1 MHSTWSESESKEFEI
16 KLELTFEPCKTSK
29 NQQMG
34 YYGNDFIVFLPTSVA
49 ITSVIVALELRGDK
63 TLSKQS
69 YKGEINTINFHGQ
82 QILAKDKNTNEQLRN
97 RVFET
102 LDRQLN
108 QLGYVTKEPQL
119 QFINRTLNSEHT
131 ELEEL
136 TPIELQTAFTVISQT
151 QESNDIAA

>member
-1 MHSTWSESESKEFEI
+1 LNPV
-16 KLELTFEPCKTSK
+16 KLVKTSK
-29 NQQMG
+29 WVTMEMILL
-34 YYGNDFIVFLPTSVA
+34 FFCLTSVA

>member
-1 MHSTWSESESKEFEI
+1 MEMILLFFC
-16 KLELTFEPCKTSK
+16 L
-29 NQQMG
+29 
-34 YYGNDFIVFLPTSVA
+34 TSVV

-108 QLGYVTKEPQL
+108 QLGYVAKKPQL

-136 TPIELQTAFTVISQT
+136 TPNELQMTFSAILRAR
-151 QESNDIAA
+151 ESNEIAA

>member
-1 MHSTWSESESKEFEI
+1 MEMILLFFC
-16 KLELTFEPCKTSK
+16 L
-29 NQQMG
+29 
-34 YYGNDFIVFLPTSVA
+34 TSVV

-108 QLGYVTKEPQL
+108 QLGYVAKEPQL

-136 TPIELQTAFTVISQT
+136 TPNELQNAFTAILQAP
-151 QESNDIAA
+151 ESVEIAA

>member
-1 MHSTWSESESKEFEI
+1 MEMILLFFC
-16 KLELTFEPCKTSK
+16 L
-29 NQQMG
+29 
-34 YYGNDFIVFLPTSVA
+34 TSVA

-108 QLGYVTKEPQL
+108 QLGYVAKEPQL

>member
-1 MHSTWSESESKEFEI
+1 MEMILLFFC
-16 KLELTFEPCKTSK
+16 L
-29 NQQMG
+29 
-34 YYGNDFIVFLPTSVA
+34 TSVV

-63 TLSKQS
+63 TLSNQS

-108 QLGYVTKEPQL
+108 QLGYVAKEPQL

-136 TPIELQTAFTVISQT
+136 TPNELQTAFTAILQAR
-151 QESNDIAA
+151 ESNEIAA

>member
-1 MHSTWSESESKEFEI
+1 MNPV
-16 KLELTFEPCKTSK
+16 KLVKTSK
-29 NQQMG
+29 WVTMEMILL
-34 YYGNDFIVFLPTSVA
+34 FFCLTSVA
-49 ITSVIVALELRGDK
+49 ITSVIVALALSGDK

-69 YKGEINTINFHGQ
+69 YKSEINTINFHGQ

-108 QLGYVTKEPQL
+108 QLGYVPKEPQL
-119 QFINRTLNSEHT
+119 QFINRTMNSEHT

-151 QESNDIAA
+151 QESNEIAA

>member
-1 MHSTWSESESKEFEI
+1 MEMILLFFC
-16 KLELTFEPCKTSK
+16 L
-29 NQQMG
+29 
-34 YYGNDFIVFLPTSVA
+34 TSVV

-82 QILAKDKNTNEQLRN
+82 QILAKDKNTNEQLRT

-151 QESNDIAA
+151 QESNEIAA

>member
-1 MHSTWSESESKEFEI
+1 MEMILLFFC
-16 KLELTFEPCKTSK
+16 L
-29 NQQMG
+29 
-34 YYGNDFIVFLPTSVA
+34 TSVV

-108 QLGYVTKEPQL
+108 QLGYVAKEPQL

-136 TPIELQTAFTVISQT
+136 TPNELQKTFSAILRAR
-151 QESNDIAA
+151 ESNEIAA

>member
-1 MHSTWSESESKEFEI
+1 MEMILLFFC
-16 KLELTFEPCKTSK
+16 L
-29 NQQMG
+29 
-34 YYGNDFIVFLPTSVA
+34 TSVV

-151 QESNDIAA
+151 QESNEIAP

>member
-1 MHSTWSESESKEFEI
+1 MEMILLFFC
-16 KLELTFEPCKTSK
+16 L
-29 NQQMG
+29 
-34 YYGNDFIVFLPTSVA
+34 TSVV

-63 TLSKQS
+63 TPSKQS
-69 YKGEINTINFHGQ
+69 YKGQINTINFHGQ

-108 QLGYVTKEPQL
+108 QLGYVAKEPQL

-136 TPIELQTAFTVISQT
+136 TPNELQTAFTAILQAR
-151 QESNDIAA
+151 ESNEIAA

>member
-1 MHSTWSESESKEFEI
+1 MNPV
-16 KLELTFEPCKTSK
+16 KLVKTSK
-29 NQQMG
+29 WVTMEMILL
-34 YYGNDFIVFLPTSVA
+34 FFCLTSVA

-151 QESNDIAA
+151 QESNEIAA

>member
-1 MHSTWSESESKEFEI
+1 MEMILLFFC
-16 KLELTFEPCKTSK
+16 L
-29 NQQMG
+29 
-34 YYGNDFIVFLPTSVA
+34 TSVV

-108 QLGYVTKEPQL
+108 QLGYVAKEPQL
-119 QFINRTLNSEHT
+119 QFINRTLNSKHT

-136 TPIELQTAFTVISQT
+136 TPNELQTAFTAILQAR
-151 QESNDIAA
+151 ESNEIAA

>member
-1 MHSTWSESESKEFEI
+1 MNPV
-16 KLELTFEPCKTSK
+16 KLVKTSK
-29 NQQMG
+29 WVTMEMILL
-34 YYGNDFIVFLPTSVA
+34 FFCLTSVV

-151 QESNDIAA
+151 QESNEIAA

>member
-1 MHSTWSESESKEFEI
+1 MEMILLFFC
-16 KLELTFEPCKTSK
+16 L
-29 NQQMG
+29 
-34 YYGNDFIVFLPTSVA
+34 TSVV

-63 TLSKQS
+63 TLSKKS
-69 YKGEINTINFHGQ
+69 YKGDINTINFHGQ

-108 QLGYVTKEPQL
+108 QLGYVAKEPQL

-136 TPIELQTAFTVISQT
+136 TPNELQTAFTAILQAR
-151 QESNDIAA
+151 ESNEIAA